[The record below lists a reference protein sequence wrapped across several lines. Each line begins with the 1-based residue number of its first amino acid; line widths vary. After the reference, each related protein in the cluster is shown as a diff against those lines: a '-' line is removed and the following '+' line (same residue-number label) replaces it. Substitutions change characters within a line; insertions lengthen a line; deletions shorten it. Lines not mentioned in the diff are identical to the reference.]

1 MSTSANINKYE
12 NMTSKQLRKEIA
24 KLDNLVL
31 QLRERADRMERSTKS
46 QKVRVAREELEGDMR
61 RLLTKGVQLF
71 GENKAE
77 EAEPLFEEVIG
88 IARDLGNHSVE
99 GRAIGN
105 LASVFEATGRHTEAI
120 KLYEQSIEI
129 LKKFGDSRKEARI
142 LYNVSHSYLSLNR
155 YDDALKFLNKSFKL
169 TDDDDTRKT
178 IIRQINVVQ
187 KAYDPDA
194 PQPWTHHSYT
204 GDENIFKDNDNGVY
218 RYDEETKDYE
228 IIGFYFEEAQGDIP
242 ADTLQLD

>member
-1 MSTSANINKYE
+1 M
-12 NMTSKQLRKEIA
+12 
-24 KLDNLVL
+24 
-31 QLRERADRMERSTKS
+31 
-46 QKVRVAREELEGDMR
+46 
-61 RLLTKGVQLF
+61 
-71 GENKAE
+71 
-77 EAEPLFEEVIG
+77 IG
-88 IARDLGNHSVE
+88 IARDLGNQKVE

-169 TDDDDTRKT
+169 TDDDDTRKA
-178 IIRQINVVQ
+178 IMQQLNVVQ
-187 KAYDPDA
+187 NAYEEEGFSEDEYDIPK
-194 PQPWTHHSYT
+194 PWTHHSYT
-204 GDENIFKDNDNGVY
+204 GEQDIFKDRDNGVY
-218 RYDEETKDYE
+218 RYDEDAEDYE
-228 IIGFYFEEAQGDIP
+228 IIGFYYEEAQGDIP